1 MAMRKPT
8 QPRAAIQALDERI
21 GTLKLGNIAIL
32 RKGADGNV
40 TFWET
45 EELREYRRD
54 STFGIVLG
62 WLLGAANTLV
72 GAPLGVAP
80 GVEAGA
86 ALGTEAAAQ
95 RDVGFPDQT
104 LRQLGEQLHAGSSA
118 LVTLVDPDHSADR
131 RGRAGEAGR
140 HDHARPAA
148 ARNRRGAD
156 GRIVDCIRL
165 QIADWQLNCN
175 LQSAICNHQRV
186 RVTFCK
192 PRGWSGSK
200 PLASVRCSAS
210 SCPGTIAASGLSHSG
225 RPPASGSSV
234 VASA

>member
-1 MAMRKPT
+1 MASNT
-8 QPRAAIQALDERI
+8 QLIICTFDGDAKAEAAGAAIQALDERI

-32 RKGADGNV
+32 HKGAEGNV

-45 EELREYRRD
+45 EALREYRRD

-80 GVEAGA
+80 GVESGA

-118 LVTLVDPDHSADR
+118 LVTLVDPDHSTTVVAELEKL
-131 RGRAGEAGR
+131 GGTITQG
-140 HDHARPAA
+140 
-148 ARNRRGAD
+148 
-156 GRIVDCIRL
+156 
-165 QIADWQLNCN
+165 QLP
-175 LQSAICNHQRV
+175 SD
-186 RVTFCK
+186 
-192 PRGWSGSK
+192 
-200 PLASVRCSAS
+200 
-210 SCPGTIAASGLSHSG
+210 TIAALTGD
-225 RPPASGSSV
+225 A
-234 VASA
+234 